1 MRRRY
6 GYVQFHFPTD
16 VQDHAAGQLLVEL
29 AGGKVTDMY
38 GKPLDFGQ
46 GRTLKSKG
54 IIASESSIHSQI
66 IEAVRRVVSV
76 VGKESL

>member
-1 MRRRY
+1 
-6 GYVQFHFPTD
+6 
-16 VQDHAAGQLLVEL
+16 VEL

-66 IEAVRRVVSV
+66 IEAVRQVVSV
-76 VGKESL
+76 VREESL